1 MEVFLEQVGIQLNYT
16 RELLIVALIL
26 GRTMPMVYL
35 TPFLAGQVAPTEVK
49 IGFGLLLAVLLW
61 PAARGAVEGDI
72 PFTAIG
78 FFFLMLKEVFVGFVI
93 GFLNSHIFLA
103 MEMAGRIIDTARG
116 VSMSEVQVPHSK
128 QRATITGNLY
138 YQLFLVIFLIAGAHH
153 IFFEAYFNGFVAIPL
168 DQFLASP
175 AGMEPFIDFVILKTA
190 EILMVAVMISAPILA
205 ATFITDLVFGILNR
219 VAPQLNAYFMSMPV
233 KALGGVIMIL
243 VGFSTVLARFELDIQ
258 WLLVSTTQG
267 IELLS
272 SGMEP

>member
-16 RELLIVALIL
+16 KELLIIALIL

-35 TPFLAGQVAPTEVK
+35 TPFLAGQIAPTEVK
-49 IGFGLLLAVLLW
+49 IGFGLMIAVLLW

-72 PFTAIG
+72 PFSAIG

-103 MEMAGRIIDTARG
+103 MDMAGRIIDTARG

-153 IFFEAYFNGFVAIPL
+153 IFFEAYFNSFIAIPL
-168 DQFLASP
+168 DQFIAGP
-175 AGMEPFIDFVILKTA
+175 ATIEPFIDFVIAKTA

-243 VGFSTVLARFELDIQ
+243 VGFTTVLTRFESDIQ
-258 WLLVSTTQG
+258 WLLISTTQG
-267 IELLS
+267 IEHLS
-272 SGMEP
+272 SGIDP